1 MTGNEQTRPPE
12 AICPGKLDKADLLAA
27 REKLA
32 AAEGP
37 EYWRSLEELAGS
49 PEFRERLHR
58 EFPKGASE
66 WLDPVSRRGF
76 LKLMGASLALAGLTG
91 CVKQPLET
99 IVPYVQ
105 QPEGLIPGRPLF
117 YASAMTLNGYAFP
130 VLVESNMGRPTK
142 IEGNPEHPAS
152 LGGSDLFSQASI
164 LGLYDPD
171 RSETILFNGDI
182 RPWLS
187 FVGAVRTVLAAGT
200 VRPNAIRFLTRTVS
214 SPTLAAQL
222 QDILKRYPG
231 SRWHQW
237 EPWNRDNVH
246 AGAQLAFGRDV
257 ETQYRLAEA
266 DIILSLDADFLYPTF
281 PGFHRYTRE
290 WASRRR
296 PDPELRPF
304 ADGAGALYPSRP
316 MNRMYA
322 LESTPAVTGAKAD
335 HRLRL
340 TPSQIEQYARMIATR
355 LGINVGG
362 GAPKSD
368 SDDKWINALVKDLQ
382 AHRGAGIV
390 IVGDHMPPVVHALA
404 HAMNESLGNVG
415 KTVIYTDPVV
425 PNPTGELTSIKE
437 LVSDMKAGRVD
448 MLVMI
453 GGNPAYDAP
462 ADLDFGGALQKVPT
476 SIYHGLYV
484 NETGAL
490 CKWHINATHYLEA
503 WSDTRAY
510 NGVYSIVQPLIAP
523 LYGGKSEHELLGVFG
538 NNPEQSGY
546 NIVRSYWQAQWSKS
560 RELQSTQP
568 VYHDFEHF
576 WRQSVHDGYVQGTEL
591 PALNVRVKNTSFAIA
606 QNAPP
611 APPPDGTLEL
621 IVRPDPSTYDGRF
634 SNNAWLQ
641 EVPKPLSEL
650 TWDNPVMLSVKTAE
664 RLKLANGS
672 VIELEFQGRK
682 LLGAVWMQPGH
693 PDDALTV
700 FLGYGRERAGRA
712 GTGIGYNAYKIRAS
726 GAQFG
731 GMGVKISDTGDKY
744 KLITGQGLQD
754 MEGRPIIV
762 EGTLDEYRKDAQ
774 FAHRDLEE
782 PPAQD
787 TLYPNYKYTGY
798 AWGMLI
804 DQNACVGCNACI
816 IACQSENNI
825 PVVGKLQVAAGRR
838 MHWLRVDA
846 YYKGDAN
853 GPRAFFQP
861 VPCMQCENAPCEL
874 VCPVE
879 ATVHSTEGL
888 NEQIYN
894 RCVGTRYCSNNCPYK
909 VRRFNFLLFQDW
921 VQPQYKMMRN
931 PEVSVRSRGVMEKCT
946 YCVQRITAARIQA
959 EEQNRLIGDHELQTA
974 CQQACPADAIVFGD
988 INQKTHRVAELK
1000 ANPRNYGLLADMN
1013 TRPRTT
1019 YLAMVF
1025 NPNPEIPAP
1034 GEQHKE

>member
-1 MTGNEQTRPPE
+1 MPDKEESSRRE
-12 AICPGKLDKADLLAA
+12 AICPGKLDKAELLAA

-32 AAEGP
+32 ATEGP

-58 EFPKGASE
+58 EFPKGVSE
-66 WLDPVSRRGF
+66 WLDPISRRGF
-76 LKLMGASLALAGLTG
+76 LKLMGASLALAGMTG

-99 IVPYVQ
+99 IVPYVR
-105 QPEGLIPGRPLF
+105 QPEQLVPGRPLF
-117 YASAMTLNGYAFP
+117 YASSMTLRGYAFP

-152 LGGSDLFSQASI
+152 LGGSDLYSQASI
-164 LGLYDPD
+164 LGMYDPD
-171 RSETILFNGDI
+171 RSETILFNGEI

-187 FVGAVRTVLAAGT
+187 FVGAVRSVLAAGT
-200 VRPNAIRFLTRTVS
+200 VRPSGLRFLTRTVS
-214 SPTLAAQL
+214 SPTFAAQL
-222 QDILKRYPG
+222 QDLLKQYPG

-237 EPWNRDNVH
+237 EPWNRDRVR

-257 ETQYRLAEA
+257 ETQYRVGEA

-296 PDPELRPF
+296 PDSELRPF
-304 ADGAGALYPSRP
+304 ADGTGTLFPGRP
-316 MNRMYA
+316 MNRIYA

-335 HRLRL
+335 HRLML
-340 TPSQIEQYARMIATR
+340 SPSEIERYARIIASR
-355 LGINVGG
+355 LGISAGG
-362 GAPKSD
+362 GSPRND
-368 SDDKWINALVKDLQ
+368 SDEKWINALVKDLR
-382 AHRGAGIV
+382 AHRGAGMV
-390 IVGDHMPPVVHALA
+390 IVGDQMPPVVHALA
-404 HAMNESLGNVG
+404 HAMNESLGNTG
-415 KTVIYTDPVV
+415 KTVVYTDPVV
-425 PNPTGELTSIKE
+425 AAPTDQLTSVRE
-437 LVSDMKAGRVD
+437 LVSDMNAGRVD
-448 MLVMI
+448 MLVIM
-453 GGNPAYDAP
+453 GGNPVYDAP
-462 ADLDFGGALQKVPT
+462 ADLDFRTVLEKVPT
-476 SIYHGLYV
+476 SVYHGLYL
-484 NETGAL
+484 NETGAV

-503 WSDTRAY
+503 WSDARAY

-523 LYGGKSEHELLGVFG
+523 LYGGRSEHELLAVLGR
-538 NNPEQSGY
+538 NPERSGY
-546 NIVRSYWQAQWSKS
+546 DIVRSYWQAQWSGDA
-560 RELQSTQP
+560 RLRAAQP
-568 VYHDFEHF
+568 VPGDFEHF
-576 WRQSVHDGYVQGTEL
+576 WRQSVHDGYVRGTEL
-591 PALNVRVKNTSFAIA
+591 PPLPVRVKTTGFESAEKVAAPA
-606 QNAPP
+606 Q
-611 APPPDGTLEL
+611 GGEMEL
-621 IVRPDPSTYDGRF
+621 IIRPDPSTYDGCF

-641 EVPKPLSEL
+641 EVPKPLTQL
-650 TWDNPVMLSVKTAE
+650 TWDNPVMFSVKTAQ
-664 RLKLANGS
+664 RLGLENGS

-693 PDDALTV
+693 PDDALTI

-712 GTGIGYNAYKIRAS
+712 GTGMGYNAYKVRVSNALY
-726 GAQFG
+726 G
-731 GMGVKISDTGDKY
+731 GMGAKVRDTGDKY

-762 EGTLDEYRKDAQ
+762 EGTLDEYRKDAL
-774 FAHRDLEE
+774 FAHRELEE
-782 PPAQD
+782 PPNQD
-787 TLYPNYKYTGY
+787 TLYPNYHYTGY

-825 PVVGKLQVAAGRR
+825 PVVGKLQVAIGRR
-838 MHWLRVDA
+838 MHWLRVDT
-846 YYKGDAN
+846 YYKGDASN
-853 GPRAFFQP
+853 PRAFFQP
-861 VPCMQCENAPCEL
+861 VPCMHCENAPCEL

-959 EEQNRLIGDHELQTA
+959 EEENRLIRDHELQTA

-988 INQKTHRVAELK
+988 INQKAHRVAELK

-1025 NPNPEIPAP
+1025 NPNPEIAVS
-1034 GEQHKE
+1034 GEHHKE